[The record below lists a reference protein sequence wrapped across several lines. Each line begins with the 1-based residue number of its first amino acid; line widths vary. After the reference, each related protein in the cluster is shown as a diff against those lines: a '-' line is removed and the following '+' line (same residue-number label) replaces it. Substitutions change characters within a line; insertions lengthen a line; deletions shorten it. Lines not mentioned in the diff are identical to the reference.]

1 MIQGATIRVTLYK
14 SKTLA
19 NGEHPLMLV
28 VTKDGKRK
36 YEALGLSCHPDQWD
50 FKKCTPKRNH
60 PEKLKLEAIVQKRV
74 SELQAQV
81 LDLKMNEK
89 EFSSES
95 LLTAVHKP
103 KGKTDVLAFFSEYIQ
118 RLIVQKK
125 VGNANVYRDT
135 FRALKTFQPKIKTL
149 LFSDIDLNFLN
160 RFETHL
166 RSQGLLE
173 TSISVYFRTLRS
185 LYNKA
190 VQEKLVSLTHYP
202 FRDFKISKFD
212 TDTRKRAI
220 SKTEIQRIAALDL
233 SEDSRAQLA
242 QDVFMFSYFV
252 QGINLT
258 DIAMLRWSNL
268 KQDRIYYIRAKT
280 GKGFNIKLMEP
291 AVKIMERYRIQTGG
305 NSEDYIF
312 PILDRSKHLTPV
324 QIDNRI
330 HKMTG
335 CINKSLKQIAKL
347 SGLDIPLTTYV
358 ARHTYATVL
367 KNSGVPVAIISEA
380 LGHESESI
388 TQTYLKSFENEVI
401 EAANQN
407 LI

>member
-1 MIQGATIRVTLYK
+1 
-14 SKTLA
+14 
-19 NGEHPLMLV
+19 
-28 VTKDGKRK
+28 
-36 YEALGLSCHPDQWD
+36 
-50 FKKCTPKRNH
+50 
-60 PEKLKLEAIVQKRV
+60 V

-81 LDLKMNEK
+81 LDMKMNEK

-118 RLIVQKK
+118 RLVIQKK

-220 SKTEIQRIAALDL
+220 TKTEIQRIAALDL

-291 AVKIMERYRIQTGG
+291 ALIIIERYRTQTGG
-305 NSEDYIF
+305 NTEDYIF
-312 PILDRSKHLTPV
+312 PILDRTKHLTPV

-335 CINKSLKQIAKL
+335 CINKSLKQIATL

-367 KNSGVPVAIISEA
+367 KNSGVPCR
-380 LGHESESI
+380 GH
-388 TQTYLKSFENEVI
+388 QRSFGT
-401 EAANQN
+401 
-407 LI
+407 